1 MDNEYKNLV
10 DGVRRCEQQAQ
21 MAFYDRFFRPVYQS
35 AAAVVG
41 NRDEAEEIM
50 QDTLLK
56 IFVRPELL
64 NDNPQAMERILR
76 RIATNAA
83 IDTVRKQKNFYT
95 SINEEQVSEPADEDE
110 PADEQPDIDEIRTG
124 IGRLPV
130 GYRSILSLRLFS
142 DMNFAD
148 IAARLQLNPST
159 VRVQYTRGLSRLR
172 NLLNQPQRI

>member
-64 NDNPQAMERILR
+64 NDDPQAMERILR

-83 IDTVRKQKNFYT
+83 IDTIRKQKNFYT
-95 SINEEQVSEPADEDE
+95 SIN
-110 PADEQPDIDEIRTG
+110 DEQPDIDEIRTG

-130 GYRSILSLRLFS
+130 GYRSILSLRLFG

-172 NLLNQPQRI
+172 NLLNQTQRI

>member
-21 MAFYDRFFRPVYQS
+21 MAFYDHFFRPVYQS

-64 NDNPQAMERILR
+64 NDDPQAMERILR
-76 RIATNAA
+76 RIATNA
-83 IDTVRKQKNFYT
+83 
-95 SINEEQVSEPADEDE
+95 E
-110 PADEQPDIDEIRTG
+110 
-124 IGRLPV
+124 IGRAHV
-130 GYRSILSLRLFS
+130 
-142 DMNFAD
+142 
-148 IAARLQLNPST
+148 
-159 VRVQYTRGLSRLR
+159 
-172 NLLNQPQRI
+172 